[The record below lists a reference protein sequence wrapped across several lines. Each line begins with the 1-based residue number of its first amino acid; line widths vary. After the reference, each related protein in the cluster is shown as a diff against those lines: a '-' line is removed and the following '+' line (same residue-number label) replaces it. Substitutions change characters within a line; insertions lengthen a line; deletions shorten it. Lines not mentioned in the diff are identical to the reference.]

1 MTSHTSALKCAGP
14 GRLWPSIGRR
24 GTICLGNP
32 GNDRTLMRIFAP
44 VVMDAVPAPG
54 RKAALGSVAAV
65 IPPALRTSSW

>member
-1 MTSHTSALKCAGP
+1 
-14 GRLWPSIGRR
+14 
-24 GTICLGNP
+24 
-32 GNDRTLMRIFAP
+32 MRIFAP